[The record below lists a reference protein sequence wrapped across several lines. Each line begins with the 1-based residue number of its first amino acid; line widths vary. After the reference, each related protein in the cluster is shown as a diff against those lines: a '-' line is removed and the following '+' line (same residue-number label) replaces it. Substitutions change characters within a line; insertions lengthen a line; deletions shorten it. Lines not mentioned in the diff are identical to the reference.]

1 MISFYKKI
9 KLKLENKEK
18 LNQFYELFRY
28 GIVGVCTTIINL
40 GAYTF
45 FAHNLNIN
53 FMYANAIAWTI
64 AVIFAFFTNKII
76 VFKKFAISINI
87 LIIEF
92 IAFTGSRLF
101 TGVLDMIFMYI
112 GVTMQGFDDF
122 YVKCVVNIFL
132 IFMNYILGKFLVF
145 KK

>member
-1 MISFYKKI
+1 MIRFFKNFKLALEKKYK
-9 KLKLENKEK
+9 LT
-18 LNQFYELFRY
+18 QFYEIFRY

-40 GAYTF
+40 GVYTF

-64 AVIFAFFTNKII
+64 AVVFAFFTNKLI
-76 VFKKFAISINI
+76 VFKKFDMSINV
-87 LIIEF
+87 LIIES

-101 TGVLDMIFMYI
+101 TGILDMLFMYI
-112 GVTMQGFDDF
+112 GVKIQGLNDF
-122 YVKCVVNIFL
+122 YVKCVVNIFI
-132 IFMNYILGKFLVF
+132 IFLNYILGKFLVF